1 MGGWLYDLGRVG
13 WVGGCVT
20 WEGWM
25 GGCLCELERVG
36 WVDGF
41 KGLERINKMKDFV
54 NDERLQKRTWF
65 EVGRSQ
71 QEIRRDH
78 SNF

>member
-1 MGGWLYDLGRVG
+1 
-13 WVGGCVT
+13 
-20 WEGWM
+20 M

-36 WVDGF
+36 WVGGF

-54 NDERLQKRTWF
+54 NDERLQKKTSF
-65 EVGRSQ
+65 EFGRSQ